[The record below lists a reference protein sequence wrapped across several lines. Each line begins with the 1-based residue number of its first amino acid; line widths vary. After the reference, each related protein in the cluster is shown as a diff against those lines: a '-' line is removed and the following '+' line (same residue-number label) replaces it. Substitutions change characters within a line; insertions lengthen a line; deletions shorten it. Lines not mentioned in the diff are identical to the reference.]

1 MSSETSPRL
10 PNALRMGLLVTGL
23 MGLLMGALAW
33 FQVERERT
41 TDLDELDR
49 RAYVLVHQMAY
60 SIQAILKL
68 PDKEAAAALGSTL
81 EGYRPLIGLAVYRP
95 DGRLI
100 AEGPDLAE
108 FSSELKQTVIQAIK
122 EPKDVVKV
130 LKMPTTQIHI
140 VTSVIRTAEGQPE
153 GVLAV
158 VHDLTDVVERA
169 RNRRQQFAL
178 WGSVI
183 ILLLLTVV
191 VAGAW
196 LLYDRPLNRMA
207 EWMRQ
212 LRTGETDELL
222 PVDPPVARLA
232 TESDRLAAT
241 LRAKQAATQKQVQ
254 QAKSAHPIW
263 SRNRWRAHL
272 SDCLRG
278 SHLLLV
284 SHREPYLH
292 ELQDGQPRLVT
303 PAGGLVA
310 ALDPIM
316 RASNGVWIAHGAG
329 NADRRTVDARDQLM
343 VTPDDPSY
351 ILRRVWLTREEEH
364 GYYHGFANEGLWP
377 LCHRVYERPVF
388 RPHNWEYY
396 ARINR
401 RFAEAVLQEAGSD
414 PAVVLVHDYQL
425 ALVPRLIKEVR
436 PDLRVGLF
444 WYIPWPDAETFC
456 ICPWRNELL
465 SGMLGADL
473 IGFHL
478 QQYCNHFME
487 TVDRLT
493 DARLDWDHFS
503 IDAQGHHS
511 QVRPFPI
518 GVENKMDQSIPT
530 GVILAQRLADLRDRH
545 SLENLRVAVG
555 VDRIDYIKGL
565 PERFNAVARFLE
577 RYPQHRGRFT
587 LVQLGVPSRMHIRR
601 YRDHLNELES
611 LADTINWR
619 FQTASWQPIRFLV
632 GQHDPVTVY
641 AFMRMAEMS
650 IVSSLHDGMNL
661 VAKEFVAAR
670 SDLDGVLVL
679 SEFTGAARE
688 LEDALIVNPYDTEQ
702 FAETI
707 HLALDMPAD
716 ERRERMIR
724 MRRRL
729 EENNAYRWAADFLT
743 ELTARPVTDEES

>member
-1 MSSETSPRL
+1 MSSETSLRL
-10 PNALRMGLLVTGL
+10 PNALRMGLLVAGL
-23 MGLLMGALAW
+23 VGLLMGVLAW
-33 FQVERERT
+33 FQVERERA

-49 RAYVLVHQMAY
+49 RAYVLAHQMVY

-100 AEGPDLAE
+100 AESPDLAE
-108 FSSELKQTVIQAIK
+108 FSNELKQTVLQAIK
-122 EPKDVVKV
+122 EPKDVVKT
-130 LKMPTTQIHI
+130 LETPTTHIHI
-140 VTSVIRTAEGQPE
+140 VTSVVRTAEGQPE

-158 VHDLTDVVERA
+158 VHDLTDVMERA

-178 WGSVI
+178 WGGVV

-212 LRTGETDELL
+212 LRTGETDESL

-241 LRAKQAATQKQVQ
+241 LRAKQAATQKQIQ
-254 QAKSAHPIW
+254 QAKPAHPIW
-263 SRNRWRAHL
+263 TRNRWRAHL
-272 SDCLRG
+272 NDCLRG

-316 RASNGVWIAHGAG
+316 RASNGLWIAHGAG
-329 NADRRTVDARDQLM
+329 NADRRTVDARDRLM
-343 VTPDDPSY
+343 VPPDDPSY
-351 ILRRVWLTREEEH
+351 ILRRVWLSREEEH

-388 RPHNWEYY
+388 RPRNWEYY
-396 ARINR
+396 VRINR

-414 PAVVLVHDYQL
+414 PAIVLVHDYQL

-436 PDLRVGLF
+436 PDLLVGLF
-444 WYIPWPDAETFC
+444 WYIPWPDAETFR

-487 TVDRLT
+487 TVDRLI

-503 IDAQGHHS
+503 IESSGHLAR
-511 QVRPFPI
+511 VRPFPI
-518 GVENKMDQSIPT
+518 GVENKMDQPIPT
-530 GVILAQRLADLRDRH
+530 GIILAQRLADLRDRH
-545 SLENLRVAVG
+545 SLENLRIAIG
-555 VDRIDYIKGL
+555 IDRIDYIKGL

-577 RYPQHRGRFT
+577 RYPQYRGRFT

-641 AFMRMAEMS
+641 AFMRMAEIG

-670 SDLDGVLVL
+670 ADFDGVLVL

-702 FAETI
+702 FAEAI

-729 EENNAYRWAADFLT
+729 EENNVYRWAADFLT
-743 ELTARPVTDEES
+743 ELTARPVAEE

>member
-1 MSSETSPRL
+1 MSKKSSPRL

-23 MGLLMGALAW
+23 VGLLIGTLAW

-41 TDLDELDR
+41 TDLDEMDR
-49 RAYVLVHQMAY
+49 RAYILAHQVAY

-68 PDKEAAAALGSTL
+68 PDKEAAVALGSTL

-95 DGRLI
+95 DSRLI
-100 AEGPDLAE
+100 AESPDLAE
-108 FSSELKQTVIQAIK
+108 FSSELKQTVVQATK
-122 EPKDVVKV
+122 EPKDIIKT
-130 LKMPTTQIHI
+130 LDTPTAHIHI
-140 VTSVIRTAEGQPE
+140 VTSVIRTADGQPE

-158 VHDLTDVVERA
+158 VHDLTEVMERA
-169 RNRRQQFAL
+169 RNRRMQFAI
-178 WGSVI
+178 WSGI
-183 ILLLLTVV
+183 ILLLLLTVV

-207 EWMRQ
+207 KWVRQ
-212 LRTGETDELL
+212 LRTGDSDESL
-222 PVDPPVARLA
+222 PIDPPVARLA
-232 TESDRLAAT
+232 TESDRLAAS
-241 LRAKQAATQKQVQ
+241 LLAKQAANRKPAQGTT
-254 QAKSAHPIW
+254 STDPLW
-263 SRNRWRAHL
+263 TGDRWRAHL
-272 SDCLRG
+272 AASLR
-278 SHLLLV
+278 SSRLLLV

-303 PAGGLVA
+303 PPGGLVA

-316 RASNGVWIAHGAG
+316 RASNGIWIAHGAG
-329 NADRRTVDARDQLM
+329 NADRQTADAKSRLM
-343 VTPDDPSY
+343 VPPGDPSY
-351 ILRRVWLTREEEH
+351 TLRRVWLSREEEH

-377 LCHRVYERPVF
+377 LCHLVYQRPVF
-388 RPHNWEYY
+388 RARNWEYY
-396 ARINR
+396 VRINR

-414 PAVVLVHDYQL
+414 PTVVLVHDYQL
-425 ALVPRLIKEVR
+425 ALVPRLVKEVR
-436 PDLRVGLF
+436 PDLVVGLF
-444 WYIPWPDAETFC
+444 WYIPWPNPETFR

-465 SGMLGADL
+465 DGMLGADL

-478 QQYCNHFME
+478 QQYCNNFVE

-493 DARLDWDHFS
+493 EARLDWQNSSIEWRDH
-503 IDAQGHHS
+503 IS
-511 QVRPFPI
+511 QVHPFPI
-518 GVENKMDQSIPT
+518 GVENKSKRRAPSE
-530 GVILAQRLADLRDRH
+530 VELAQQITELREQH
-545 SLENLRVAVG
+545 ALENMRIALG

-577 RYPQHRGRFT
+577 RYPQYRGQFT

-619 FQTASWQPIRFLV
+619 FQTLSWKPIRFLV
-632 GQHDPVTVY
+632 GQHDPATVH
-641 AFMRMAEMS
+641 AFMRMAEMG

-688 LEDALIVNPYDTEQ
+688 LTDALIINPYDTEQ
-702 FAETI
+702 FAEA
-707 HLALDMPAD
+707 LQQALDMPAN
-716 ERRERMIR
+716 ERQERMSR
-724 MRRRL
+724 MRQQV
-729 EENNAYRWAADFLT
+729 EVHNVYRWAADFLT
-743 ELTARPVTDEES
+743 ALTAGPAIETRD

>member
-1 MSSETSPRL
+1 MSSETAPHL

-23 MGLLMGALAW
+23 VGLLMGVLAW

-41 TDLDELDR
+41 TDLDEMDR
-49 RAYVLVHQMAY
+49 RAYVLAHQMAY

-68 PDKEAAAALGSTL
+68 PDNEAAAALGSTL

-100 AEGPDLAE
+100 AEGPKLAE
-108 FSSELKQTVIQAIK
+108 FSGELKQTVLQAIS
-122 EPKDVVKV
+122 EPKDVVKT
-130 LKMPTTQIHI
+130 LKTPTAQIHI

-158 VHDLTDVVERA
+158 VHDLTEVMERA

-178 WGSVI
+178 WGGVI

-212 LRTGETDELL
+212 LRTGEIDEPL

-232 TESDRLAAT
+232 TESDRLAAS
-241 LRAKQAATQKQVQ
+241 LLAKQAATHKQVQ
-254 QAKSAHPIW
+254 QARPAHPIW
-263 SRNRWRAHL
+263 TRNRWRAHL
-272 SDCLRG
+272 SDCLQG

-303 PAGGLVA
+303 PVGGLVA

-316 RASNGVWIAHGAG
+316 RASNGIWIAHGAG
-329 NADRRTVDARDQLM
+329 NADRRMVDARDRLL
-343 VTPDDPSY
+343 VPPDDPSY
-351 ILRRVWLTREEEH
+351 TLRRVWLSREEEH

-388 RPHNWEYY
+388 RPRNWEYY
-396 ARINR
+396 VRINR

-444 WYIPWPDAETFC
+444 WYIPWPDAETFR
-456 ICPWRNELL
+456 ICPWRDELL

-487 TVDRLT
+487 TVDRLI
-493 DARLDWDHFS
+493 DARLDWEHFS
-503 IDAQGHHS
+503 IESQGHLS
-511 QVRPFPI
+511 RVRPFPI
-518 GVENKMDQSIPT
+518 GVENKVDHPIPT
-530 GVILAQRLADLRDRH
+530 GIILAQRLADLRDRH
-545 SLENLRVAVG
+545 SLEGLRVAVG
-555 VDRIDYIKGL
+555 IDRIDYIKGL

-641 AFMRMAEMS
+641 AFMRMAELG

-670 SDLDGVLVL
+670 ADFDGVLVL

-702 FAETI
+702 FAEAI
-707 HLALDMPAD
+707 NLALDMPAD

-729 EENNAYRWAADFLT
+729 EENNVYRWAGDFLT
-743 ELTARPVTDEES
+743 ELTARPGADEES